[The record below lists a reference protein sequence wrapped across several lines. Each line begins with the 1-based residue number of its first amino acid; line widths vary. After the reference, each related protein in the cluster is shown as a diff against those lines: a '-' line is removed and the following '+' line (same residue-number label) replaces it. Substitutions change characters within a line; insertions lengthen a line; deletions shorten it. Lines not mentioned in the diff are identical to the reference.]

1 MQISHLKEMQPR
13 VQRFVMKK
21 FKARYKKIMATGSLN
36 SLRINMEW
44 ILYEA
49 QHMKKNTQGGTYVK

>member
-1 MQISHLKEMQPR
+1 MQPR